1 MHFTFHET
9 IKIQVQ
15 AFRKGFGMIFPV
27 ESLKPFST
35 SVELED
41 MICGSSRN
49 DEDWKVAKL

>member
-1 MHFTFHET
+1 
-9 IKIQVQ
+9 
-15 AFRKGFGMIFPV
+15 MIFPV